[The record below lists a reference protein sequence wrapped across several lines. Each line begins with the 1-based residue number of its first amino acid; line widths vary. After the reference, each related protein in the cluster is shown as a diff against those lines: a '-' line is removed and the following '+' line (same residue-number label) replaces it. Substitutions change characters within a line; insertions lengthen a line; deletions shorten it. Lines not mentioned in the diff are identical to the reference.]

1 MSSGDVKPVP
11 EGFHTVTP
19 YLSVKGGAAALA
31 FYEKAFGAHE
41 RFRMPGS
48 APGSIGHAE
57 FVIGDSILMLA
68 DESPYGKSPTT
79 LGGVCVS
86 ICLYVDDVDAWFK
99 RAVEAGAAVIRELRD
114 EFYGDRTGSVQ
125 DPFGH
130 QWHLMTH
137 KRDVSVEEMQQ
148 AAEKMAA
155 AAAKPSDT
163 TPAET
168 KADVPPVSSPS

>member
-1 MSSGDVKPVP
+1 MNHTPVRPVP

-31 FYEKAFGAHE
+31 FYEKAFGAQE
-41 RFRMPGS
+41 RFRMPGQ

-68 DESPYGKSPTT
+68 DESVFGKSPAT

-86 ICLYVDDVDAWFK
+86 ICLYVEDVDASFK

-137 KRDVSVEEMQQ
+137 KHDVSVEEMQR

-155 AAAKPSDT
+155 DTRAKAEAKPDA
-163 TPAET
+163 PAPNMP
-168 KADVPPVSSPS
+168 A